1 MKKRILTLVLVLA
14 LALTAFVGCD
24 LVPPKDTPDDSA
36 AAIYTMDVNPGLRI
50 FVDAEGKVI
59 TVEAT
64 NDDGEQ
70 IVNKI
75 TFEGVDFEQVTERII
90 DALDEAGYL
99 EGEEGS
105 LLLTLEKAEIEIS
118 EKLNKKIEQAY
129 EKHGKVVS
137 VIEQRLDKL
146 DEKIE
151 KEIDK
156 IAKDHNISRGKAHLI
171 EMLREEFPE
180 LSEEELAELNVQEL
194 RMLLEDTS
202 DAIKDRF
209 DKFGEIIENE
219 YKSREQAAMLA
230 IAALDIDLTS
240 LDGIPLIDV
249 HATGRDGVML
259 YKVEVIYGGIKYEL
273 LVNAETGEI
282 LEREEK
288 EYEKF
293 DPEAEIDKFLK
304 DNGLNGESIRDHF
317 ENIIHGAGG
326 EGKGEH
332 LTRGELL
339 DLVIEKLGIEDA
351 EIISTDVDLHKGRG
365 EFIFEVEIETQGGTY
380 ELVVEAFS
388 GEFIRAS
395 LNGEPITDSADAP
408 DAEVNTTPDAE

>member
-1 MKKRILTLVLVLA
+1 
-14 LALTAFVGCD
+14 
-24 LVPPKDTPDDSA
+24 
-36 AAIYTMDVNPGLRI
+36 
-50 FVDAEGKVI
+50 
-59 TVEAT
+59 
-64 NDDGEQ
+64 
-70 IVNKI
+70 
-75 TFEGVDFEQVTERII
+75 
-90 DALDEAGYL
+90 
-99 EGEEGS
+99 
-105 LLLTLEKAEIEIS
+105 
-118 EKLNKKIEQAY
+118 
-129 EKHGKVVS
+129 
-137 VIEQRLDKL
+137 
-146 DEKIE
+146 
-151 KEIDK
+151 
-156 IAKDHNISRGKAHLI
+156 
-171 EMLREEFPE
+171 
-180 LSEEELAELNVQEL
+180 
-194 RMLLEDTS
+194 
-202 DAIKDRF
+202 
-209 DKFGEIIENE
+209 
-219 YKSREQAAMLA
+219 MLA

-259 YKVEVIYGGIKYEL
+259 YKVEVIYGGLKYEL

-304 DNGLNGESIRDHF
+304 DNGLDGESIRDHF

-326 EGKGEH
+326 EGKGEQ

-351 EIISTDVDLHKGRG
+351 EIISTDVDLHTGRG
-365 EFIFEVEIETQGGTY
+365 EVIFEVEIETQGGTY

-408 DAEVNTTPDAE
+408 DAEVNTTPEAE